1 MKLREAAH
9 YILNQMRAS
18 VDDVPD
24 DQVRRLVEMIEKA
37 KSVVI
42 FGRGRSGLVGRA
54 LAIRLQHLGI
64 PSYVVGETIT
74 PPVHEDDLVILISGS
89 GETFSVT
96 VTGQIAK
103 KLGCKIVS
111 VTGHAG
117 STLGKM
123 GDLTIVLRTSS
134 SGRQKELAPL
144 GTLFEDACQVFFD
157 GLTAE
162 LMERRGATE
171 ESMRARHATLE

>member
-24 DQVRRLVEMIEKA
+24 DQVERLLALIDGA

-54 LAIRLQHLGI
+54 LAMRLQHLGI
-64 PSYVVGETIT
+64 PSYVVGETIS
-74 PPVHEDDLVILISGS
+74 PPVHADDVVVLISGS

-103 KLGCKIVS
+103 KMGCKIVS
-111 VTGHAG
+111 ITGSA
-117 STLGKM
+117 SSSLGKLS
-123 GDLTIVLRTSS
+123 DLTIVLRTSA

-157 GLTAE
+157 GLVAE
-162 LMERRGATE
+162 LMQRRGATE